1 MSEMHNGSG
10 VGKCYQEKQRTGIE
24 NVGATLFSRVV
35 RGGLSECH
43 LSTEMREERRET
55 HRDPEKSIPHD
66 SNSTCKGPEAEPR
79 LVNWR
84 CSQNPMWLRQR
95 GGGEHWRRTGLRCV
109 ELREVK

>member
-1 MSEMHNGSG
+1 
-10 VGKCYQEKQRTGIE
+10 
-24 NVGATLFSRVV
+24 
-35 RGGLSECH
+35 
-43 LSTEMREERRET
+43 MREERRET

-84 CSQNPMWLRQR
+84 CSQNPMWLRQSER
-95 GGGEHWRRTGLRCV
+95 GGEHWRRTGLRCV